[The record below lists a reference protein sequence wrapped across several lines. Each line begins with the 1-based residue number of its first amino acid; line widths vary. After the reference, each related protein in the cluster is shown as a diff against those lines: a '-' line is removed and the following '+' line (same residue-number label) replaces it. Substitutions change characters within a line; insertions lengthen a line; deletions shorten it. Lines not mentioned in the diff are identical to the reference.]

1 MGSAHSS
8 WKLDRKLA
16 KRAGRFDSHLHQKKE
31 KSTTRRSR
39 SSPPLYRHKSESN
52 LSDEMEGRSINI
64 NPLYRHKEMFDNGLF
79 FEEILAKIEQQAG
92 KLSTSQS
99 YGQSPKGFDSFM
111 MY

>member
-1 MGSAHSS
+1 MGLAHSS

-16 KRAGRFDSHLHQKKE
+16 KRASRFDSDLHQKK
-31 KSTTRRSR
+31 KSAVRRSQ

-52 LSDEMEGRSINI
+52 LSDEMKGRAVNI
-64 NPLYRHKEMFDNGLF
+64 NPLYGHKEMFDNGLF

-92 KLSTSQS
+92 KLSTSQR
-99 YGQSPKGFDSFM
+99 YGESPKGFDSFM